1 MDDEV
6 KQTPSSSQDT
16 SADTPAT
23 VVSIST
29 SNVGGGAISGGG
41 MFKKRA
47 KTSSAQKGLRKPLTS
62 IPSTT
67 PTITI
72 SDDDSGD
79 DASDEEQTT
88 RSSDIIAGRK
98 RKRGGLIQAASSR
111 KPATKEDLG
120 VSYDVS
126 KSSEALLD
134 PKYQATAVSAEF
146 NEAELLGRTKSAT
159 LVESTS
165 DNLYRGQKGY
175 RTLVPK
181 REQITT
187 KYNSMGPQKALS
199 NVRMTTVTDYAPG
212 MFFSSYFYE

>member
-1 MDDEV
+1 MDNEV
-6 KQTPSSSQDT
+6 KQTPSSSQDA

-23 VVSIST
+23 TASASVI
-29 SNVGGGAISGGG
+29 GGGASGGGGGG

-47 KTSSAQKGLRKPLTS
+47 KTSSAQKGLRKP
-62 IPSTT
+62 IPSTN
-67 PTITI
+67 PTVTI
-72 SDDDSGD
+72 SDDDSED
-79 DASDEEQTT
+79 DVSDEEQTN

-98 RKRGGLIQAASSR
+98 RKRGGMIQAASSR
-111 KPATKEDLG
+111 KPAAKEDLG

-126 KSSEALLD
+126 KTSELLLD
-134 PKYQATAVSAEF
+134 PKSQATAVSAEF

-159 LVESTS
+159 SVESTS

-212 MFFSSYFYE
+212 MFFPPIF